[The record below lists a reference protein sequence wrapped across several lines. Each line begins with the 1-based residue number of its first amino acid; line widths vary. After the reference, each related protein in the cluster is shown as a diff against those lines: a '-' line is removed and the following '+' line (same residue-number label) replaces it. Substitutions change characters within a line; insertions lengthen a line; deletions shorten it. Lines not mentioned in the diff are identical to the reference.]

1 MWLLV
6 TGCFFLFDPGQIQFR
21 ARVRLSSCF
30 FYLLTQMKFL
40 ATPLIAKFSLEASL
54 SEEALFWR
62 NQTSTDRSAAFHYY
76 NFVQR

>member
-54 SEEALFWR
+54 SEEALFLEESNLHR
-62 NQTSTDRSAAFHYY
+62 PLSSISLL
-76 NFVQR
+76 